1 MQDKVKIIPVLF
13 LSLLS
18 LVSCKESELVDTIE
32 VPSIYAGGGDI
43 RVIDADFVSPFD
55 TSITGSLY
63 YYQKDYTE
71 EQIKDIED
79 TFKNDFVLY
88 HALSDRHYSYYYNDT
103 QEVINNIKTINDS
116 YGNEEEITLHPYL
129 YNLLKTS
136 YEFSLNSNGKFNLFL
151 GTLNDIY
158 ETKLDT
164 VREDKDKETLDS
176 VFEYSTNL
184 YFSRFSETEKSAI
197 ADTVKTIPQNKSQM
211 EGLLTFDDTKYTV
224 VFHKYD
230 KADKLSISVGGN
242 AKGFATQYVAD
253 ELSKKYP
260 NISFLIN
267 SGYSS
272 IKTIGTR
279 PDSNEWKIRYDN
291 PSYYEQALS
300 HENPYYKNEVKIQWE
315 GSFDL
320 STSGYYNQYFYEY
333 DKNENAFL
341 RRMHILNASDGY
353 SSSFFDQV
361 SVIMDDSSLADM
373 YTTALMNTYS
383 VEEAYSLFESLNQIY
398 KKEGVSLLLCYKAKI
413 DSLDHYSYSLDDYYD
428 TLSSSRLPI
437 SILTD
442 GSEYQGDY
450 STISNSDVKD
460 VKSKFSPSFKEVY
473 LMSDNLYSKA
483 SLMTEKE
490 IGQTGKKKLAV
501 IDKISNL

>member
-1 MQDKVKIIPVLF
+1 MSDKAKIIPILF
-13 LSLLS
+13 ITLSS
-18 LVSCKESELVDTIE
+18 LTSCKESELVDTIE
-32 VPSIYAGGGDI
+32 VPSIYAGGGEI

-63 YYQKDYTE
+63 YYQNDYTE
-71 EQIKDIED
+71 SQIKDIED

-88 HALSDRHYSYYYNDT
+88 HALSDRHYSYFYNDT
-103 QEVINNIKTINDS
+103 QEVITNIKTINDS

-164 VREDKDKETLDS
+164 VREDVNQSTLDS

-184 YFSRFSETEKSAI
+184 YFSHFSETEMSEI
-197 ADTVKTIPQNKSQM
+197 SETVKTIPQNKSEM
-211 EGLLTFDDTKYTV
+211 EGLLTFDDTKYSV
-224 VFHKYD
+224 VFHKYE
-230 KADKLSISVGGN
+230 KADKLSISLGGN
-242 AKGFATQYVAD
+242 AKGFATEYVAK
-253 ELSKKYP
+253 ELKEKYP
-260 NISFLIN
+260 DISFLIN

-300 HENPYYKNEVKIQWE
+300 RENPYYKNEVKIQWT

-333 DKNENAFL
+333 DKNENTFL

-398 KKEGVSLLLCYKAKI
+398 QKDDVSLLLCYKAKK
-413 DSLDHYSYSLDDYYD
+413 DSLDHYSYSLDDYD
-428 TLSSSRLPI
+428 TLSSSHLPI
-437 SILTD
+437 STLSD

-450 STISNSDVKD
+450 STLSSSDLKD
-460 VKSKFSPSFKEVY
+460 VKSKYNPSFREVY
-473 LMSDNLYSKA
+473 LMNDTLYSKA

-490 IGQTGKKKLAV
+490 IGQTGKTRLAV
-501 IDKISNL
+501 IEKISV